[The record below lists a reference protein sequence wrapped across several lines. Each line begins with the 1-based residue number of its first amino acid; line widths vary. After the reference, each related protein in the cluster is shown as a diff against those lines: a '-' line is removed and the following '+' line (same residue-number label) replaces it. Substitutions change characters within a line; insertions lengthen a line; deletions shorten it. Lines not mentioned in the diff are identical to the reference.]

1 MRIAVVGATGNTG
14 TAVLRALHRH
24 PEITEVVSI
33 ARRLPDTEIEPYDQ
47 CEWLSI
53 DIAAASTEADAV
65 KSLTDAFRGCD
76 AVIHLAWLI
85 QPNDRRELLER
96 VNVEGTRRVT
106 RAVAEASVE
115 HLVVASSVGV
125 YSPDEARDALRKD
138 GTEPPL
144 RDEDFPNEGIDSS
157 HYSVDKASQ
166 EEVLDDFEAL
176 HPGVT
181 VTRLRPAL
189 LFQSDAAS
197 SIQRYFIGKAVP
209 SRLL

>member
-53 DIAAASTEADAV
+53 DIAAASTEADAA

-76 AVIHLAWLI
+76 AVIHLAWMI

-96 VNVEGTRRVT
+96 VNVEGARRVT
-106 RAVAEASVE
+106 RAVAEAGVE

-125 YSPDEARDALRKD
+125 YSPDEARDALRK
-138 GTEPPL
+138 
-144 RDEDFPNEGIDSS
+144 
-157 HYSVDKASQ
+157 
-166 EEVLDDFEAL
+166 
-176 HPGVT
+176 
-181 VTRLRPAL
+181 
-189 LFQSDAAS
+189 
-197 SIQRYFIGKAVP
+197 
-209 SRLL
+209 